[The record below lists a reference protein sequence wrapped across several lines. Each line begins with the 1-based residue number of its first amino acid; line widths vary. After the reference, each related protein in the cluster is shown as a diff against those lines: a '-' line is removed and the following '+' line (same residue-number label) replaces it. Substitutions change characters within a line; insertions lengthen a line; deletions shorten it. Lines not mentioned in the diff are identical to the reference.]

1 MDCTI
6 VVATRNRRAILL
18 DSLAR
23 LVELPEGCRI
33 VVVDNGS
40 SDGTVAA
47 VRAMFPNVS
56 VLALG
61 GNHGASARNFGVR
74 NATTTYVAF
83 CDDDCW
89 WTPGA
94 LPLAVAT
101 LATHPRVAIVNAR
114 VCVGRDL
121 RTDPACESMA
131 RSQLCVRSGAP
142 LAAIASFMAGAI
154 VARRGAFLAAGGYQ
168 PRFLIGAEEPL
179 LALDL
184 REAGYDLVYLPESV
198 LVHRPADVARDPAGR
213 RHLVLRNL
221 LWTAWLRYPLAA
233 ACTATAAALRAAA
246 RDRGSRRALLE
257 ALGGMPW
264 ILRQRRPVSR
274 TTARAFIELVRRPA

>member
-1 MDCTI
+1 M
-6 VVATRNRRAILL
+6 

-221 LWTAWLRYPLAA
+221 FWTAWLRYPLAA

-274 TTARAFIELVRRPA
+274 TTARAFIELVRPA